1 MENYFG
7 HGLWC
12 RLFGPLITHFS
23 YFGGDLQMDS
33 EGIIDPVCTEPTEER
48 GYVLL
53 SCSSLIAVF
62 AKVNMQ

>member
-1 MENYFG
+1 
-7 HGLWC
+7 
-12 RLFGPLITHFS
+12 
-23 YFGGDLQMDS
+23 MDS